1 MTGFLETKERTYA
14 KAAAWRLLAIVNSYA
29 ILTLFSGSS
38 IVLAVMMNISGFFL
52 YVGFERI
59 VNKIAWGRVID
70 MSK

>member
-38 IVLAVMMNISGFFL
+38 IVLAVMMNISGFF
-52 YVGFERI
+52 
-59 VNKIAWGRVID
+59 
-70 MSK
+70 